1 MNTVIKKACK
11 VGLGALLVT
20 TLASAAF
27 AQTVNLRVASYAP
40 EGDVID
46 NALTRLHEEL
56 MERTDGEF
64 GLTVF
69 RSNSLGSIR
78 ESIEL
83 TQRGSVDM
91 TVSGA
96 PHLSRFAPVVGVT
109 SFPYIWKSR
118 DAMTDI
124 LNGDIGDS
132 IAAIAEEQAEG
143 LKVLSWW
150 VTGFRHVTNNVRP
163 ILSPDDIKG
172 LKLRVVPTPVQIA
185 FWTKLGAIPT
195 PMDWAE
201 VMPSLQQNVI
211 DGQENPPSV
220 VYPYRV
226 FEFQKYYS
234 LTRHGNE
241 PTLLLMSKS
250 SHEGLSDA
258 HKTALSDALK
268 AVLPYEYAIADED
281 DTVLLTKLGEVI
293 EVNEVPQ
300 ETLDNFR
307 SVALSIY
314 EAGLETLG
322 TDQAAS
328 LVDQIAN
335 F

>member
-1 MNTVIKKACK
+1 MNILIKSACK
-11 VGLGALLVT
+11 VGIGMLLAT
-20 TLASAAF
+20 TLASASL
-27 AQTVNLRVASYAP
+27 AQAVNLRVASYAP

-46 NALTRLHEEL
+46 KALTRLHEEL
-56 MERTDGEF
+56 MARTNGEF

-78 ESIEL
+78 ESVEL

-91 TVSGA
+91 TVAGA

-124 LNGDIGDS
+124 LNGEIGEK
-132 IAAIAEEQAEG
+132 IASIAEEQADG

-163 ILSPDDIKG
+163 IISPDDIKG

-250 SHEGLSDA
+250 THERLSDEHSA
-258 HKTALSDALK
+258 ALVEALK
-268 AVLPYEYAIADED
+268 AVLPYEYEIAAEQ
-281 DTVLLTKLGEVI
+281 DTALMTKLADVI
-293 EVNEVPQ
+293 AVNEVPQ
-300 ETLDNFR
+300 ATLDNFR

-314 EAGLETLG
+314 EAGLETLK
-322 TDQAAS
+322 TDQAGT